1 MVVSYE
7 HADLLCDIRHKGGF
21 QQDSLLLFVIGEGLQ
36 QLLVVKVHVLLANVH
51 TCLSEILSSDILEGT
66 NESFE

>member
-1 MVVSYE
+1 MVVTYE
-7 HADLLCDIRHKGGF
+7 HADLLCDIRHEGGF
-21 QQDSLLLFVIGEGLQ
+21 QQDSLLLFVIGEWLQ

-51 TCLSEILSSDILEGT
+51 ACLSEILSSDILEGT